1 METPPQELPKTLKRA
16 EWRAILE
23 EDREAIAE
31 DIAATSTRLRALYA
45 RLDRNSRM
53 WVATQLDE
61 APEFEVAPRLLRAA

>member
-1 METPPQELPKTLKRA
+1 MEPTKLPRTMKRS

-23 EDREAIAE
+23 DDRERIAA
-31 DIAATSTRLRALYA
+31 DIAATSSRMRSLYA
-45 RLDRNSRM
+45 QLDNNSRM